1 MTLSRAIFYSN
12 GVFTLLSQII
22 VIEDHTVANKVKSQ
36 TFEINLYL
44 QVNEMGPN
52 LDSKSVE
59 KIESLAKTM
68 DRELSSVE
76 AKIVASMLQVVHL
89 ESIFNWLNLFGLT

>member
-1 MTLSRAIFYSN
+1 
-12 GVFTLLSQII
+12 
-22 VIEDHTVANKVKSQ
+22 
-36 TFEINLYL
+36 
-44 QVNEMGPN
+44 MGPN

-89 ESIFNWLNLFGLT
+89 DSIFNWFNIFGLTLQCIKFRVDKICFSLLFDLISFLMDYEKNFD